1 MNANILSTR
10 TFTIFVVMALLTTFA
25 TTPIVS
31 VLYPPWYQVKIAAWR
46 RGEIDWDT
54 GAPISPSDTDESTK
68 RQASMK
74 RVGRM
79 LVYLRLDS
87 MPTILNLLSLF
98 GSSSA
103 AQNPTR
109 STQDGEIEPAKLYSA
124 NASPRLGRAGQSVWS
139 VLIL

>member
-1 MNANILSTR
+1 
-10 TFTIFVVMALLTTFA
+10 MALLTTFA

-87 MPTILNLLSLF
+87 MPTILNLLSTWTTAIVI
-98 GSSSA
+98 G
-103 AQNPTR
+103 TR
-109 STQDGEIEPAKLYSA
+109 TETTTMEKPDA
-124 NASPRLGRAGQSVWS
+124 NAVAISTGCLRFPDINPF
-139 VLIL
+139 ILVTATTTLEH